1 MVKRT
6 LKEQQARAK
15 KLAALYR
22 SIDNDPEVLAKKV
35 RDAKKLYG
43 GPTPADNPYAGNST
57 GSSSGSSMGD
67 SIGQLDLSEEE
78 VTNIKIAKK
87 ESDKER

>member
-1 MVKRT
+1 MAYT
-6 LKEQQARAK
+6 LEEKIARAERRLK
-15 KLAALYR
+15 AR
-22 SIDNDPEVLAKKV
+22 IDASGKPSRKFYENMLK
-35 RDAKKLYG
+35 YG

>member
-1 MVKRT
+1 MAYT
-6 LKEQQARAK
+6 LEEEIARAERHLK
-15 KLAALYR
+15 ASR
-22 SIDNDPEVLAKKV
+22 TISPETAKKMYE
-35 RDAKKLYG
+35 DLFKYG
-43 GPTPADNPYAGNST
+43 GPTPADNPYAGSST

>member
-1 MVKRT
+1 MSYT
-6 LKEQQARAK
+6 LEEEIAIA
-15 KLAALYR
+15 
-22 SIDNDPEVLAKKV
+22 E
-35 RDAKKLYG
+35 RDVQLLRQNSGKPSRKFYENMLKYG

-78 VTNIKIAKK
+78 VANIKIAKK

>member
-1 MVKRT
+1 MAYTLEEKIARMERRIAASKRVS
-6 LKEQQARAK
+6 R
-15 KLAALYR
+15 
-22 SIDNDPEVLAKKV
+22 NDRYFNDLSK
-35 RDAKKLYG
+35 YG
-43 GPTPADNPYAGNST
+43 GPTPADNPYAGSST

>member
-1 MVKRT
+1 MAYT
-6 LKEQQARAK
+6 LEEKKARMEREIQLLRQNSGK
-15 KLAALYR
+15 PSREFYENMLK
-22 SIDNDPEVLAKKV
+22 
-35 RDAKKLYG
+35 YG